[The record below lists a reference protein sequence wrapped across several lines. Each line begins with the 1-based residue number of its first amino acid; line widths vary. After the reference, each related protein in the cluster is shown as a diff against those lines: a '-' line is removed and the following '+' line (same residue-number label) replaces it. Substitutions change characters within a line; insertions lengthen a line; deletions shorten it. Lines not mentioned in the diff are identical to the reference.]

1 MAQNNF
7 PAIIP
12 SLQIGGRLITD
23 LSNLIILYGS
33 FSGAAN
39 GNTTLR
45 KQDGSAGYAVTSGK
59 TFVVVAVEIDL
70 IVIAAST
77 SCTFGYADNDVG
89 VEVNTAFTNAVYTA
103 RSASMFRIPTV
114 TLGSYQRVPNL
125 SVPAGK
131 YLFVTNQAGAC
142 VGSMRVFGY
151 EV

>member
-1 MAQNNF
+1 MAQVQQA
-7 PAIIP
+7 PVIP
-12 SLQIGGRLITD
+12 SLYIGGRTISD

-59 TFVVVAVEIDL
+59 SFVVVAIEIDL
-70 IVIAAST
+70 IVVAAST
-77 SCTFGYADNDVG
+77 ACTFGYADNDVG

-103 RSASMFRIPTV
+103 RSASMFRIPT
-114 TLGSYQRVPNL
+114 TTAGSYQRAPNF
-125 SVPAGK
+125 SAPAGK

-142 VGSMRVFGY
+142 VGSLRVFGY